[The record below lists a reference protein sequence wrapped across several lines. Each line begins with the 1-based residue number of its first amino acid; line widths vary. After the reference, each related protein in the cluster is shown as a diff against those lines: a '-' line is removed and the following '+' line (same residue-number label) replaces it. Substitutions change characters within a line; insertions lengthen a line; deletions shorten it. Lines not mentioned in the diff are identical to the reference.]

1 MNDFD
6 RQLEELKVGSLPS
19 ITVEKEE
26 FLAFREVLVLRE
38 DFKHFRG
45 TAKQG
50 GIVIY
55 SYDNTARS

>member
-1 MNDFD
+1 MNNFSH
-6 RQLEELKVGSLPS
+6 QLEELKVGSLPS
-19 ITVEKEE
+19 ITLEKEE
-26 FLAFREVLVLRE
+26 FLAFREVLVQRE

-55 SYDNTARS
+55 TYDNEARS